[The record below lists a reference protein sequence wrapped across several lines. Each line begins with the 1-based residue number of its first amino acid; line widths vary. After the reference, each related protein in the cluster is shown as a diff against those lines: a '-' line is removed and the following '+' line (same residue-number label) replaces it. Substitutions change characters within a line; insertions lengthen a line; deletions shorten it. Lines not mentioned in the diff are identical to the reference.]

1 MIYRDAKG
9 RFCKK
14 EHTANVT
21 ERKKMK
27 GYKGFSPGMVCRG
40 KQYQE
45 NTEFT
50 EPEAKI
56 CESGMH
62 FCPNPFDVWSFYP
75 PADENG
81 NLNEFAEVEAMDDP
95 QTDDDIKYCSRRLR
109 IGAKLDLSGFIKAG
123 VDFILEH
130 VKSTDSNTSDRSAST
145 NTGYRSATTNT
156 GYRSASTNTGYRS
169 ATTNTGD
176 RSAATNTGDR
186 SAATN
191 TGHRSAA
198 TNTGDCSASTNTGDY
213 SASTNTGNGS
223 VATNTGNGS
232 VATNTGDYS
241 VSTNTGDYSVSTNT
255 GYWSVSTN
263 TGYWSVSTN
272 TGDRS
277 AASVSGNESFAIATG
292 YQGKVKGA
300 LGCWIACAE
309 WAEDDNGNWH
319 PVDFKAVRVDGKKIK
334 ADTWYRLENG
344 KFVEV
349 N

>member
-1 MIYRDAKG
+1 QD
-9 RFCKK
+9 
-14 EHTANVT
+14 
-21 ERKKMK
+21 ERETMK

-50 EPEAKI
+50 EPKAKI

-81 NLNEFAEVEAMDDP
+81 NLNEFAEVEAMDDS
-95 QTDDDIKYCSRRLR
+95 QTDDDIKYCSSRLR
-109 IGAKLDLSGFIKAG
+109 IGAKLDLPGFIKAG

-130 VKSTDSNTSDRSAST
+130 VKSTDSNTGYQSAAT
-145 NTGYRSATTNT
+145 NTGSRSA
-156 GYRSASTNTGYRS
+156 A
-169 ATTNTGD
+169 TNTGD
-176 RSAATNTGDR
+176 QSAATNTGDR

-191 TGHRSAA
+191 TGYRSTAPNTGNWSAAANTGDQCAAASTGYRSTVANTCSRSAA
-198 TNTGDCSASTNTGDY
+198 TNTGDYSTAANTGDY
-213 SASTNTGNGS
+213 SASTNTGECS
-223 VATNTGNGS
+223 A
-232 VATNTGDYS
+232 A
-241 VSTNTGDYSVSTNT
+241 
-255 GYWSVSTN
+255 
-263 TGYWSVSTN
+263 TN

-277 AASVSGNESFAIATG
+277 ASTNTGYRSTASVSGNESFAIATG

-319 PVDFKAVRVDGKKIK
+319 PVGFKAVRVDGKKIK
-334 ADTWYRLENG
+334 ADTWYRLEKG
-344 KFVEV
+344 KFIEV
-349 N
+349 KEE

>member
-1 MIYRDAKG
+1 
-9 RFCKK
+9 
-14 EHTANVT
+14 
-21 ERKKMK
+21 MK

-62 FCPNPFDVWSFYP
+62 FCPNPFDVWNFYP

-95 QTDDDIKYCSRRLR
+95 QTDDNIKYCSNRLR
-109 IGAKLDLSGFIKAG
+109 IGAKLDLPGFIRAG

-130 VKSTDSNTSDRSAST
+130 VKSTDSNTGDWST
-145 NTGYRSATTNT
+145 A
-156 GYRSASTNTGYRS
+156 
-169 ATTNTGD
+169 
-176 RSAATNTGDR
+176 
-186 SAATN
+186 
-191 TGHRSAA
+191 
-198 TNTGDCSASTNTGDY
+198 
-213 SASTNTGNGS
+213 
-223 VATNTGNGS
+223 
-232 VATNTGDYS
+232 
-241 VSTNTGDYSVSTNT
+241 
-255 GYWSVSTN
+255 
-263 TGYWSVSTN
+263 TN

-334 ADTWYRLENG
+334 ADTWYRLEKG
-344 KFVEV
+344 KFIEV
-349 N
+349 KEE

>member
-1 MIYRDAKG
+1 
-9 RFCKK
+9 
-14 EHTANVT
+14 
-21 ERKKMK
+21 MK

-62 FCPNPFDVWSFYP
+62 FCPNPFDVWNFYP
-75 PADENG
+75 PTDKNG
-81 NLNEFAEVEAMDDP
+81 NLNEFAEVEALDDP
-95 QTDDDIKYCSRRLR
+95 QTDDNIKYCSSRLR
-109 IGAKLDLSGFIKAG
+109 IGAKLDQPSFIKAG

-130 VKSTDSNTSDRSAST
+130 IKSTDSNTGDCSVAT
-145 NTGYRSATTNT
+145 NTGY
-156 GYRSASTNTGYRS
+156 
-169 ATTNTGD
+169 

-191 TGHRSAA
+191 TGSWSVA
-198 TNTGDCSASTNTGDY
+198 TNTGDR
-213 SASTNTGNGS
+213 SASTNTGNRS
-223 VATNTGNGS
+223 TAI
-232 VATNTGDYS
+232 NTGDC
-241 VSTNTGDYSVSTNT
+241 
-255 GYWSVSTN
+255 
-263 TGYWSVSTN
+263 
-272 TGDRS
+272 S

-300 LGCWIACAE
+300 IGCWIACAE

-334 ADTWYRLENG
+334 ADTWYRLEKG
-344 KFVEV
+344 KFIKVKEE
-349 N
+349 

>member
-27 GYKGFSPGMVCRG
+27 GYKGFNRGMVCRG

-95 QTDDDIKYCSRRLR
+95 QTDDNIKYCSSRLR
-109 IGAKLDLSGFIKAG
+109 IGAKLDLPSFIKAG

-130 VKSTDSNTSDRSAST
+130 VKSTDSNT
-145 NTGYRSATTNT
+145 GY
-156 GYRSASTNTGYRS
+156 
-169 ATTNTGD
+169 
-176 RSAATNTGDR
+176 RSAATNTGEC

-191 TGHRSAA
+191 TGECSAA
-198 TNTGDCSASTNTGDY
+198 TNTGNWSAATNTGDY
-213 SASTNTGNGS
+213 SASTNTGNWS
-223 VATNTGNGS
+223 A
-232 VATNTGDYS
+232 ATNTGDYS
-241 VSTNTGDYSVSTNT
+241 ASTNTGECSASTNTGYRSTAANTGDYSASTNT
-255 GYWSVSTN
+255 GYQ
-263 TGYWSVSTN
+263 
-272 TGDRS
+272 S

-319 PVDFKAVRVDGKKIK
+319 PVGFKAVRVDGKEIK

>member
-1 MIYRDAKG
+1 
-9 RFCKK
+9 
-14 EHTANVT
+14 
-21 ERKKMK
+21 MK

-75 PADENG
+75 PTDENG

-109 IGAKLDLSGFIKAG
+109 IGAKLDLPGFIKAS
-123 VDFILEH
+123 VDFIFEH
-130 VKSTDSNTSDRSAST
+130 VKSTDSNTGDRSAST
-145 NTGYRSATTNT
+145 NTGNYSAATNAGFRSAATNT
-156 GYRSASTNTGYRS
+156 GDYSASTNTGLRSASTNTGLRS
-169 ATTNTGD
+169 AATNTGDRSAATNTGNCSASTNTGLRSASTNTGLRSAATNTGD

-191 TGHRSAA
+191 TGDRSAA
-198 TNTGDCSASTNTGDY
+198 TNTGDY
-213 SASTNTGNGS
+213 SASTNTGN
-223 VATNTGNGS
+223 
-232 VATNTGDYS
+232 YS
-241 VSTNTGDYSVSTNT
+241 AA
-255 GYWSVSTN
+255 
-263 TGYWSVSTN
+263 TN

-292 YQGKVKGA
+292 QLSKVKGA
-300 LGCWIACAE
+300 LGCWIAGAE
-309 WAEDDNGNWH
+309 WAEDDKGNWH
-319 PVDFKAVRVDGKKIK
+319 PVDFKAVRVDGKEIK
-334 ADTWYRLENG
+334 ADTWYRLEEG
-344 KFVEV
+344 KFIEVEEG
-349 N
+349 

>member
-1 MIYRDAKG
+1 
-9 RFCKK
+9 
-14 EHTANVT
+14 
-21 ERKKMK
+21 MK

-75 PADENG
+75 PTDENG

-95 QTDDDIKYCSRRLR
+95 QTDDNIKYCSSRLR
-109 IGAKLDLSGFIKAG
+109 IGAKLDLPGFIKAG

-130 VKSTDSNTSDRSAST
+130 VKSTDSNTGDQSAATNTGYQSAATSTGYRSTVAS
-145 NTGYRSATTNT
+145 TGYRSA
-156 GYRSASTNTGYRS
+156 A
-169 ATTNTGD
+169 TNTGD
-176 RSAATNTGDR
+176 YSTAANTGNYSAATNTGDR

-191 TGHRSAA
+191 TGNYSAA
-198 TNTGDCSASTNTGDY
+198 TNTGNQ
-213 SASTNTGNGS
+213 
-223 VATNTGNGS
+223 
-232 VATNTGDYS
+232 
-241 VSTNTGDYSVSTNT
+241 
-255 GYWSVSTN
+255 
-263 TGYWSVSTN
+263 
-272 TGDRS
+272 S

-334 ADTWYRLENG
+334 ADTWYRLEKGN
-344 KFVEV
+344 FIEV
-349 N
+349 KEK

>member
-1 MIYRDAKG
+1 
-9 RFCKK
+9 
-14 EHTANVT
+14 
-21 ERKKMK
+21 MK

-62 FCPNPFDVWSFYP
+62 FCQNPFDVWSFYP
-75 PADENG
+75 PTDENG

-95 QTDDDIKYCSRRLR
+95 QTDDDIKYCSSRLR
-109 IGAKLDLSGFIKAG
+109 IGAKLDLPGFIKAG

-130 VKSTDSNTSDRSAST
+130 VKSTDSNTGDRSAATNTDDWSAAT
-145 NTGYRSATTNT
+145 NTGYQ
-156 GYRSASTNTGYRS
+156 
-169 ATTNTGD
+169 
-176 RSAATNTGDR
+176 SAATNTGDR

-191 TGHRSAA
+191 TGNRSAA
-198 TNTGDCSASTNTGDY
+198 
-213 SASTNTGNGS
+213 
-223 VATNTGNGS
+223 
-232 VATNTGDYS
+232 
-241 VSTNTGDYSVSTNT
+241 
-255 GYWSVSTN
+255 
-263 TGYWSVSTN
+263 TN

-319 PVDFKAVRVDGKKIK
+319 PVDFKAVRVDGKKDQGRYLVS
-334 ADTWYRLENG
+334 A
-344 KFVEV
+344 
-349 N
+349 

>member
-1 MIYRDAKG
+1 
-9 RFCKK
+9 
-14 EHTANVT
+14 
-21 ERKKMK
+21 MK

-75 PADENG
+75 PTDENG

-95 QTDDDIKYCSRRLR
+95 QTDDGIKYCSRRLW
-109 IGAKLDLSGFIKAG
+109 IGAKLDLPGFIKAG

-130 VKSTDSNTSDRSAST
+130 NKSTDSNT
-145 NTGYRSATTNT
+145 
-156 GYRSASTNTGYRS
+156 
-169 ATTNTGD
+169 GD
-176 RSAATNTGDR
+176 YSAATNTG
-186 SAATN
+186 N
-191 TGHRSAA
+191 
-198 TNTGDCSASTNTGDY
+198 Y
-213 SASTNTGNGS
+213 
-223 VATNTGNGS
+223 
-232 VATNTGDYS
+232 
-241 VSTNTGDYSVSTNT
+241 
-255 GYWSVSTN
+255 
-263 TGYWSVSTN
+263 
-272 TGDRS
+272 S

-309 WAEDDNGNWH
+309 WAEDDNRNWH

-334 ADTWYRLENG
+334 ADTWYRLEEG
-344 KFVEV
+344 KFIEVEEG
-349 N
+349 

>member
-1 MIYRDAKG
+1 
-9 RFCKK
+9 
-14 EHTANVT
+14 
-21 ERKKMK
+21 MK

-109 IGAKLDLSGFIKAG
+109 IGAKLDLPGFIKAG

-130 VKSTDSNTSDRSAST
+130 VKSTDSNTSDRSAAT
-145 NTGYRSATTNT
+145 NTGYR
-156 GYRSASTNTGYRS
+156 
-169 ATTNTGD
+169 
-176 RSAATNTGDR
+176 
-186 SAATN
+186 
-191 TGHRSAA
+191 
-198 TNTGDCSASTNTGDY
+198 SASTNTGDY
-213 SASTNTGNGS
+213 SASTNTG
-223 VATNTGNGS
+223 A
-232 VATNTGDYS
+232 YS
-241 VSTNTGDYSVSTNT
+241 ASTNT
-255 GYWSVSTN
+255 GY
-263 TGYWSVSTN
+263 
-272 TGDRS
+272 RS

-319 PVDFKAVRVDGKKIK
+319 PVDFKAVRVDGEKIK
-334 ADTWYRLENG
+334 ADTWYRLEEG
-344 KFVEV
+344 KFIEVEEG
-349 N
+349 

>member
-1 MIYRDAKG
+1 
-9 RFCKK
+9 
-14 EHTANVT
+14 
-21 ERKKMK
+21 MK

-95 QTDDDIKYCSRRLR
+95 QTDDDIKYCSSRLR
-109 IGAKLDLSGFIKAG
+109 IGAKLDLPGFIKAG

-130 VKSTDSNTSDRSAST
+130 VKSTDSNTGYQSAATSTGYRSTVASTGYRSAATNTGDYSTAANTGDYSAST
-145 NTGYRSATTNT
+145 NTGECSAATST

-169 ATTNTGD
+169 TA
-176 RSAATNTGDR
+176 
-186 SAATN
+186 
-191 TGHRSAA
+191 
-198 TNTGDCSASTNTGDY
+198 TNTGDY
-213 SASTNTGNGS
+213 SASTNTGECS
-223 VATNTGNGS
+223 AATNTGDRSASTNTGYRS
-232 VATNTGDYS
+232 TATNTGDYS
-241 VSTNTGDYSVSTNT
+241 ASTNT
-255 GYWSVSTN
+255 GYRST
-263 TGYWSVSTN
+263 
-272 TGDRS
+272 
-277 AASVSGNESFAIATG
+277 ASVSGNESFAIATG

-319 PVDFKAVRVDGKKIK
+319 PVGFKAVRVDGKKIK
-334 ADTWYRLENG
+334 ADTWYRLEKG
-344 KFVEV
+344 KFIEV
-349 N
+349 KEE

>member
-1 MIYRDAKG
+1 
-9 RFCKK
+9 
-14 EHTANVT
+14 
-21 ERKKMK
+21 MK

-75 PADENG
+75 PTDENG

-109 IGAKLDLSGFIKAG
+109 IGAKLDLPGFIKAS
-123 VDFILEH
+123 VDFIFEH
-130 VKSTDSNTSDRSAST
+130 VKSTDSNIGNCSAATNTGDRSVATNTGNYSVATNTGHRSAATNTGNCSAST
-145 NTGYRSATTNT
+145 NTGF
-156 GYRSASTNTGYRS
+156 
-169 ATTNTGD
+169 
-176 RSAATNTGDR
+176 RSAATNTGDCSAATNTGHRSVATNTGHRSAATNTGFRSASTNTGFR

-198 TNTGDCSASTNTGDY
+198 TNTGDCSA
-213 SASTNTGNGS
+213 
-223 VATNTGNGS
+223 
-232 VATNTGDYS
+232 ATNTGDCS
-241 VSTNTGDYSVSTNT
+241 AATNTGFRSV
-255 GYWSVSTN
+255 
-263 TGYWSVSTN
+263 
-272 TGDRS
+272 
-277 AASVSGNESFAIATG
+277 ASVSGNESFAIATG

-309 WAEDDNGNWH
+309 WAENDNGTWH
-319 PVDFKAVRVDGKKIK
+319 PIDFKAVRVDGEKIK
-334 ADTWYRLENG
+334 ADTWYRLAEG
-344 KFVEV
+344 KFIEVEEG
-349 N
+349 

>member
-1 MIYRDAKG
+1 MIHRDSKG

-14 EHTANVT
+14 EHAANVT

-75 PADENG
+75 PTDENG
-81 NLNEFAEVEAMDDP
+81 NLNEFAEVEALDDP
-95 QTDDDIKYCSRRLR
+95 QTDDNIKYCSSRLR
-109 IGAKLDLSGFIKAG
+109 IGAKLDLPSFIKAG
-123 VDFILEH
+123 VDFIFEH
-130 VKSTDSNTSDRSAST
+130 VKSTDSNTGHRSV
-145 NTGYRSATTNT
+145 
-156 GYRSASTNTGYRS
+156 
-169 ATTNTGD
+169 
-176 RSAATNTGDR
+176 
-186 SAATN
+186 ATN

-198 TNTGDCSASTNTGDY
+198 TNTGNCSASTNTGDYSVATNTGHRSAATNTGNCSASTNTGACSVAINTGDY
-213 SASTNTGNGS
+213 SASTNTG
-223 VATNTGNGS
+223 
-232 VATNTGDYS
+232 DH
-241 VSTNTGDYSVSTNT
+241 
-255 GYWSVSTN
+255 
-263 TGYWSVSTN
+263 
-272 TGDRS
+272 S

-292 YQGKVKGA
+292 QLSKVKGA

>member
-1 MIYRDAKG
+1 
-9 RFCKK
+9 
-14 EHTANVT
+14 
-21 ERKKMK
+21 MK

-75 PADENG
+75 PTGENG

-109 IGAKLDLSGFIKAG
+109 IGAKLDLPGFIKAS
-123 VDFILEH
+123 VDFIFEH
-130 VKSTDSNTSDRSAST
+130 VKSTDSNTGDRSAST
-145 NTGYRSATTNT
+145 NTGL
-156 GYRSASTNTGYRS
+156 
-169 ATTNTGD
+169 

-191 TGHRSAA
+191 TG
-198 TNTGDCSASTNTGDY
+198 NY
-213 SASTNTGNGS
+213 
-223 VATNTGNGS
+223 
-232 VATNTGDYS
+232 
-241 VSTNTGDYSVSTNT
+241 
-255 GYWSVSTN
+255 
-263 TGYWSVSTN
+263 
-272 TGDRS
+272 S

-292 YQGKVKGA
+292 QLSKVKGA
-300 LGCWIACAE
+300 LGCWIAGAE

-319 PVDFKAVRVDGKKIK
+319 PVDFKAVRVDGKEIK
-334 ADTWYRLENG
+334 ADTWYRLEEG
-344 KFVEV
+344 KFIEVEEG
-349 N
+349 